1 MLSPSDHPN
10 TSAALIVGWVA
21 SALVYGGHRAGIDLT
36 PEDATYGATAL
47 IGLVLFLGKKRGV
60 TPTPPSE

>member
-1 MLSPSDHPN
+1 MVSPSDHPN

-21 SALVYGGHRAGIDLT
+21 SALVYGGHRAGFDLT

-47 IGLVLFLGKKRGV
+47 IGFVLFLGRAKKAD
-60 TPTPPSE
+60 PPAG